1 MTARKKTA
9 SFESGLE
16 RLEQIAVQMEGSDI
30 PLDDLMSLYEEGMKL
45 AKELE
50 GKLNEAAGRMK
61 LLSADPEAQGEEAL
75 TDITEEM
82 KV

>member
-16 RLEQIAVQMEGSDI
+16 RLEPIAVQMETSDI
-30 PLDDLMSLYEEGMKL
+30 PLDDLMALYEEGMKL

-61 LLSADPEAQGEEAL
+61 LLSSDSETESETF

-82 KV
+82 T

>member
-16 RLEQIAVQMEGSDI
+16 RLEQIAVQMETSDI
-30 PLDDLMSLYEEGMKL
+30 PLDDLMALYEEGMKL
-45 AKELE
+45 
-50 GKLNEAAGRMK
+50 
-61 LLSADPEAQGEEAL
+61 LSSDSETESETF

-82 KV
+82 T